1 MVDELVDRPVVS
13 FVLPAYNEG
22 EFIEGVLERLDSVVN
37 GDGLRCEIV
46 VVDDGSADDTR
57 LRASSYAAGKWYV
70 RVFGYDR
77 NVGKGFAVK
86 TGFWKAV
93 GDAVVFVDSDS
104 DVDVGQVRRY
114 VDALKHGDIVVG
126 SKWHRDSVVEM
137 SLVRRLLSRGF
148 NVLVRLLTGVGV
160 SDTQAGI
167 KAVRREAFCEVFR
180 RLSVKRYAFDVEL
193 LVLARVF
200 GLRVV
205 ELPVKLKLSSR
216 FSFREIWRM
225 FLDLLGIAY
234 RLRVKRWYQRGI
246 AEDSDF

>member
-1 MVDELVDRPVVS
+1 MVELASKPVVS
-13 FVLPAYNEG
+13 FILPAYNE
-22 EFIEGVLERLDSVVN
+22 EKFIEGVLERLDSAVN
-37 GDGLRCEIV
+37 GDGLRCEVI
-46 VVDDGSADDTR
+46 VVDDGSVDDTR

-93 GDAVVFVDSDS
+93 GDAVVFVDSDL
-104 DVDVGQVRRY
+104 DIDVGQVRRY
-114 VDALKHGDIVVG
+114 VDALRHGDIVVG
-126 SKWHRDSVVEM
+126 SKWHKDSVVEV
-137 SLVRRLLSRGF
+137 SFVRRFLSRGF

-167 KAVRREAFCEVFR
+167 KAVRREVFCEVFR

-193 LVLARVF
+193 LVLARLL

-205 ELPVKLKLSSR
+205 VLPVKLKLSSR
-216 FSFREIWRM
+216 FSLGEVWRM
-225 FLDLLGIAY
+225 FYDLLGIAY
-234 RLRVKRWYQRGI
+234 RLRVKKWYQRGI
-246 AEDSDF
+246 S

>member
-1 MVDELVDRPVVS
+1 
-13 FVLPAYNEG
+13 
-22 EFIEGVLERLDSVVN
+22 
-37 GDGLRCEIV
+37 
-46 VVDDGSADDTR
+46 
-57 LRASSYAAGKWYV
+57 
-70 RVFGYDR
+70 
-77 NVGKGFAVK
+77 
-86 TGFWKAV
+86 
-93 GDAVVFVDSDS
+93 
-104 DVDVGQVRRY
+104 
-114 VDALKHGDIVVG
+114 
-126 SKWHRDSVVEM
+126 
-137 SLVRRLLSRGF
+137 
-148 NVLVRLLTGVGV
+148 VGV